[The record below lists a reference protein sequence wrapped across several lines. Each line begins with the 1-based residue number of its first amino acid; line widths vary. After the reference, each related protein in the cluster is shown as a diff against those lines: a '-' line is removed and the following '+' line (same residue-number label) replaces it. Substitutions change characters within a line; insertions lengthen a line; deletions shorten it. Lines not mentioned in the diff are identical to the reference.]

1 MALAY
6 HPFLKSERTTCA
18 AAGISMSDGSPWRV
32 KGVCMFLYRIVKHV
46 KVKVLLTQFSSAK
59 LIARLLGLVLRV
71 TWQEEKSQ

>member
-1 MALAY
+1 MA
-6 HPFLKSERTTCA
+6 SERCLH
-18 AAGISMSDGSPWRV
+18 
-32 KGVCMFLYRIVKHV
+32 MFLYHTVKRV